1 MSLNKVLN
9 RPMFRH
15 KALRRG
21 HLKPI
26 RAQIGE
32 MVGLPTGA
40 SSAYNPRRVPMVV
53 PQPKAP
59 GLFRRGFGAIGQLP
73 FLIGSDMAYNALE
86 RSDPEGRLSTPVKI
100 GAAGLAGL
108 AANYGAA
115 RIAPSLMGLGLGP
128 GLVGYGVY
136 AGLDNRIR
144 AGIEERKRI
153 NAMSPKER
161 EEFFR

>member
-1 MSLNKVLN
+1 MSINKILN
-9 RPMFRH
+9 RPMFRSQ
-15 KALRRG
+15 ALKKG

-26 RAQIGE
+26 RAQLGQ
-32 MVGLPTGA
+32 MVGPTMTISQA
-40 SSAYNPRRVPMVV
+40 TNPRRLPMVV

-59 GLFRRGFGAIGQLP
+59 GIFRRGFGAIGQLP
-73 FLIGSDMAYNALE
+73 FLIGSDIAYNALE

-100 GAAGLAGL
+100 GASGLAGL

-144 AGIEERKRI
+144 AGIEERKRKPQI
-153 NAMSPKER
+153 MPIG
-161 EEFFR
+161 